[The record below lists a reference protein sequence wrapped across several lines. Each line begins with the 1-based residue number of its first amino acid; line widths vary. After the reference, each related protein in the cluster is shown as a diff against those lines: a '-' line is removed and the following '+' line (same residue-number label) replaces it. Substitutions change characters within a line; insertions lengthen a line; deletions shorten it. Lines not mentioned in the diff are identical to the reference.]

1 MFIEENKVEG
11 IGNSQHFSNEMLP
24 AAIPVRVQRKRVKGW
39 KIPENTVYVGRG
51 SRWGN
56 PFRVIQYS
64 DKKWAIKTDGSDKCS
79 EILTKHCH
87 AVYDTKQEAVIDAI
101 KCYGFWLLPYSHKEG
116 SMMDFYQSMVV
127 MDDAL
132 LSLKGKH
139 LACWCGLDEQCHADL
154 LLKLVNG

>member
-1 MFIEENKVEG
+1 MNKEQKVQ
-11 IGNSQHFSNEMLP
+11 NKHVNQHSSNEMLP

-39 KIPENTVYVGRG
+39 KMPENTVYVGRG

-87 AVYDTKQEAVIDAI
+87 AVYDTKREAVIDAI
-101 KCYGFWLLPYSHKEG
+101 KCYDFWLLPYSHKEG
-116 SMMDFYQSMVV
+116 SMMDFYQSMAV

-139 LACWCGLDEQCHADL
+139 LACWCRLDEQCHADL

>member
-1 MFIEENKVEG
+1 MNNEQKVQNMY
-11 IGNSQHFSNEMLP
+11 ISQHSSNEMLP

-39 KIPENTVYVGRG
+39 KMPENTVYVGRG

-101 KCYGFWLLPYSHKEG
+101 KCYDFWLLPYSHKEG
-116 SMMDFYQSMVV
+116 SMMEFYQSMAV

-132 LSLKGKH
+132 LSLKGKN